1 MILTDF
7 FSELSKIAGINNN
20 ISKEDALFISHLM
33 ISLSDQYHEYSKE
46 FQNLLDNTKE
56 AISDECNK
64 YYYSAANNYI
74 KIYEEIKDKV
84 SYSKK
89 NETKKF
95 FEKKISKMKY
105 NYALEDYN
113 DKNYSW
119 AIDKFKEY
127 IDDEY
132 MTNDIKLE
140 CRVKLANSLL
150 FNGEEYVNYHD
161 YYNADLAIPYFEEA
175 LNIINSYWQVKNKF
189 CYLNRLKTKLAKSY
203 EHIAKNKWSNYDINS
218 MESTI
223 DYLKKVE
230 NLNVGC
236 LLIKNFKLYYYLY
249 KAYNESKSYRT
260 SNLDMARKFEEN
272 GINVSDIYYKSRHI
286 NDLQNS
292 IEQKQNNI
300 RNLNYELNSVN
311 NNINNIQSKIYAKNS
326 AISNKNTTITELIN
340 LTNSLVT
347 KGNEINTETNQ
358 IINEGKNQVE
368 QVAKNIKDKKD
379 FVEELNKLEGQKKKD
394 IENMKNNNKM
404 LKQKNEQL
412 IQVLTTLEL
421 KLN

>member
-1 MILTDF
+1 MSINDF
-7 FSELSKIAGINNN
+7 FLELATIGGLDNNL
-20 ISKEDALFISHLM
+20 SGEDASFICAL
-33 ISLSDQYHEYSKE
+33 ILSLYNQCGYD
-46 FQNLLDNTKE
+46 QNLLDNIKE

-74 KIYEEIKDKV
+74 KVYEEIKDKV
-84 SYSKK
+84 NYSKK

-105 NYALEDYN
+105 NHALEDYN

-140 CRVKLANSLL
+140 CKVKLVNSLL
-150 FNGEEYVNYHD
+150 FYGEEYTGED
-161 YYNADLAIPYFEEA
+161 YYNADIAIPYFEEA

-189 CYLNRLKTKLAKSY
+189 CYLNRLKNKLAKSY
-203 EHIAKNKWSNYDINS
+203 EHIAKNKWTNYNISS
-218 MESTI
+218 MESAI
-223 DYLKKVE
+223 DYLKKVD
-230 NLNVGC
+230 NLNVSC
-236 LLIKNFKLYYYLY
+236 SLRKKFELYYYLY

-260 SNLDMARKFEEN
+260 SNLDKARKFEES

-286 NDLQNS
+286 NDLLNV

-300 RNLNYELNSVN
+300 RNLNYELNTVI
-311 NNINNIQSKIYAKNS
+311 NNINNIQSKIYAKNTV
-326 AISNKNTTITELIN
+326 ISTKNRTITELIN
-340 LTNSLVT
+340 LTNSLVSNVS
-347 KGNEINTETNQ
+347 KINEETNQ
-358 IINEGKNQVE
+358 SIKDGINQVE
-368 QVAKNIKDKKD
+368 QVEKNIKNTKD
-379 FVEELNKLEGQKKKD
+379 FVEELTKLEEQKKKD
-394 IENMKNNNKM
+394 IDNMKNNNKM

-412 IQVLTTLEL
+412 IQVLTALEL